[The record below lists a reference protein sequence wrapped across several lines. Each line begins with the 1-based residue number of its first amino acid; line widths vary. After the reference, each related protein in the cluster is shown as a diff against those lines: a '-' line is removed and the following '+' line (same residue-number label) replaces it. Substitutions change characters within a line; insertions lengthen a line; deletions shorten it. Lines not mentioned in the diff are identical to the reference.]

1 MKKKLPLS
9 IFEIVSYSILLLL
22 GIWGLV
28 YVILGITVEF
38 GNYKDALVVYDKA
51 LKANT
56 AGLGFLYQGF
66 LIMGVAIVP
75 AIIILLVFAKRS
87 DRDFEKAQRRA
98 ARLAKSETKVVE
110 AEAEPVKE

>member
-28 YVILGITVEF
+28 YVILGICAEF
-38 GNYKDALVVYDKA
+38 GSYKDALVVTDKA

-56 AGLGFLYQGF
+56 AGMGFLYQGL
-66 LIMGVAIVP
+66 LIMGVALVP
-75 AIIILLVFAKRS
+75 AVIILLAFAKRS

-98 ARLAKSETKVVE
+98 ARLAKSEPKVVE
-110 AEAEPVKE
+110 DEVEPVKE